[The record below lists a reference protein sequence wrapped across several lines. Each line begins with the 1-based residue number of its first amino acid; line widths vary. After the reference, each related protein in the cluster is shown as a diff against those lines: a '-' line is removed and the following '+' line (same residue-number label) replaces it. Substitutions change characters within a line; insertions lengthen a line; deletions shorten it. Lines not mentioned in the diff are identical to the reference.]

1 MALTAL
7 HGELKVEIMS
17 KIAQIQA
24 ELVDE
29 FEIFDDWMSRYEH
42 VIDLGRQLP
51 EFSDDW
57 KTETNKIQGCQSQV
71 WLNMQLDDGLLVI
84 NGTSDAAIVSGLV
97 AIVLR
102 VYSGH
107 APADILEAKPDF
119 IKDIGFTD
127 HLSPT
132 RSNGL
137 HSMLRAIYQ
146 RAGALQHAAM
156 SEARE

>member
-1 MALTAL
+1 MKT
-7 HGELKVEIMS
+7 
-17 KIAQIQA
+17 IAQTQA

-29 FEIFDDWMSRYEH
+29 FAMFDDWMARYEY

-51 EFSDDW
+51 EFPEEW
-57 KTETNKIQGCQSQV
+57 KTDSNKIQGCQSQV
-71 WLNMQLDDGLLVI
+71 WLNMQVQEGRLQID
-84 NGTSDAAIVSGLV
+84 GTSDAAIVSGLV

-102 VYSGH
+102 VYSGQT
-107 APADILEAKPDF
+107 PEDILAAKPDF

-146 RAGALQHAAM
+146 RAGSYL
-156 SEARE
+156 